1 MKKDLYN
8 KILQKVAF
16 NTQAISTDTTTNGE
30 IIDLQVFDSAT
41 FIIQSGS
48 LTDGTYTPLV
58 HEGNESDLS
67 DAGAVADA
75 DLIGTEA
82 AAAFS
87 ATDDNKSKRIGY
99 VGGKR
104 YIRLSLVSAST
115 STGGTLSAVA
125 VLSDADIR
133 PTDAE

>member
-30 IIDLQVFDSAT
+30 IIDLQGFDSAT

>member
-30 IIDLQVFDSAT
+30 IIDLQGFDSAT

-82 AAAFS
+82 DSAFT
-87 ATDDNKSKRIGY
+87 ATDDNKAKRLGY

>member
-30 IIDLQVFDSAT
+30 IIDLQGFDSAT

-48 LTDGTYTPLV
+48 LTDGTYTPLI

-67 DAGAVADA
+67 DASAVADA

>member
-30 IIDLQVFDSAT
+30 IIDLQGFDSAT

-82 AAAFS
+82 GAVFS
-87 ATDDNKSKRIGY
+87 ATDDNKAKRLGY

-115 STGGTLSAVA
+115 STGGTLSGSAI
-125 VLSDADIR
+125 LSDADIR

>member
-30 IIDLQVFDSAT
+30 IIDLQGFDSAT

-67 DAGAVADA
+67 DAAAVADA

-82 AAAFS
+82 GAAFA
-87 ATDDNKSKRIGY
+87 ATDDNKAKRLGY

-104 YIRLSLVSAST
+104 YIRLSIVSAST
-115 STGGTLSAVA
+115 STGGTLSGSAI
-125 VLSDADIR
+125 LSDADIR

>member
-30 IIDLQVFDSAT
+30 IIDLQGFDSAT

-67 DAGAVADA
+67 DAAAVADA

-82 AAAFS
+82 GAAFA
-87 ATDDNKSKRIGY
+87 ATDDNKAKRLGY

>member
-30 IIDLQVFDSAT
+30 IIDLQGFDSAT

-48 LTDGTYTPLV
+48 LTDGTYTPLI

-82 AAAFS
+82 DATFAS
-87 ATDDNKSKRIGY
+87 TDDNKAKRIGY

>member
-30 IIDLQVFDSAT
+30 IIDLQGFDSAT

-67 DAGAVADA
+67 DAAAVADA

-82 AAAFS
+82 GAAFS
-87 ATDDNKSKRIGY
+87 ATDDNKAKRIGY

-115 STGGTLSAVA
+115 STGGTLSSVA

>member
-30 IIDLQVFDSAT
+30 IIDLQGFDSAT

-48 LTDGTYTPLV
+48 LTDGTYTPLI